1 MRWQIAVAG
10 LSALILACAPGDEP
24 AATEPS
30 FDATLQA
37 ARAEASRNFSAH
49 LSGREEV
56 PPVQTLAQGQAHFR
70 LSASGDAIEYRLIAA
85 NIEDLFMAH
94 IHLQAPGANGPIV
107 VWLYP
112 PAPPPQLIPG
122 RFDGVLAEGTFTA
135 ANLMGPLAGMSLEDL
150 VAEMRA
156 GNTYVNIHTTANPGG
171 EVRGQIR

>member
-1 MRWQIAVAG
+1 
-10 LSALILACAPGDEP
+10 
-24 AATEPS
+24 
-30 FDATLQA
+30 
-37 ARAEASRNFSAH
+37 
-49 LSGREEV
+49 
-56 PPVQTLAQGQAHFR
+56 
-70 LSASGDAIEYRLIAA
+70 
-85 NIEDLFMAH
+85 MAH